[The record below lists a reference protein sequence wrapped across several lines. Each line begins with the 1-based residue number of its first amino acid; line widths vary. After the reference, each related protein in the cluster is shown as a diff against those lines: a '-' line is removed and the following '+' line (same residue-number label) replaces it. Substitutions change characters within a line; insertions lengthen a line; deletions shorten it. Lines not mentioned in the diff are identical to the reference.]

1 MNARQIEIAVA
12 TLFNWRQ
19 NVIVPNVAWGWGLR
33 HEADMVILRRSGWA
47 IEIEIKC
54 TASDILADLEKRVP
68 HLDNNL
74 IRQCY
79 FAVPTK
85 LINNPN
91 IPPQYGLIEV
101 MENNAIDVSWKR
113 MAHIVRVA
121 KINKKARKTTEAEQR
136 KLSELG
142 AMRIWELKKKLELMR
157 ESKPI
162 QKKART

>member
-19 NVIVPNVAWGWGLR
+19 NIIVPNVAWGWGLR
-33 HEADMVILRRSGWA
+33 HEADMVVLRRSGWA

-68 HLDNNL
+68 HLDNCL

-85 LINNPN
+85 LVDNPN
-91 IPPQYGLIEV
+91 IPLQYGVIEIL
-101 MENNAIDVSWKR
+101 ENNAPDASWAR
-113 MAHIVRVA
+113 RARIIRPA
-121 KINKKARKTTEAEQR
+121 SINRKARRTTEDEQR
-136 KLSELG
+136 KLAELG
-142 AMRIWELKKKLELMR
+142 AMRIWALKQKLELLR
-157 ESKPI
+157 ENHTISHKT
-162 QKKART
+162 KA